1 MKYNWKHVD
10 NFAYI
15 DTAQFPDVSH
25 ATHMTVHTELPCGCG
40 YGILYCHTLYGATKL
55 KMKTI

>member
-1 MKYNWKHVD
+1 VD

-15 DTAQFPDVSH
+15 DTAQFPDVIH

-40 YGILYCHTLYGATKL
+40 YGILYCHTLYGATEL